1 MIAAATRLRRA
12 HARTNAGLWELR
24 IGGALVAVL
33 LGLLVLRGVLPI
45 PDPLAANLVD
55 RFQPF
60 GTPGHVF
67 GTDQNGRDLAA
78 RAVAGL
84 RWSIGCAALAT
95 LFAATIGTV
104 LGLLAAMVGGWTQR
118 IVDHGVAAM
127 MAFPAIVAAV
137 VILAV
142 AGSGFMPL
150 VLTITLLGWAVFA
163 RVVQAEATALM
174 ARPYVLA
181 AQLAGASRLAIAL
194 GHVLPGIAPTLLVMV
209 AFFFGD
215 ALITESAL
223 TFLGLGAPFDAP
235 TWGNMLQEGR
245 LRMLQA
251 PWLMLVPAGCI
262 IVTVLAANLL
272 GDGIAAWTRRDR
284 HSFAA

>member
-1 MIAAATRLRRA
+1 
-12 HARTNAGLWELR
+12 
-24 IGGALVAVL
+24 
-33 LGLLVLRGVLPI
+33 
-45 PDPLAANLVD
+45 
-55 RFQPF
+55 
-60 GTPGHVF
+60 
-67 GTDQNGRDLAA
+67 
-78 RAVAGL
+78 
-84 RWSIGCAALAT
+84 
-95 LFAATIGTV
+95 
-104 LGLLAAMVGGWTQR
+104 
-118 IVDHGVAAM
+118 
-127 MAFPAIVAAV
+127 
-137 VILAV
+137 
-142 AGSGFMPL
+142 
-150 VLTITLLGWAVFA
+150 
-163 RVVQAEATALM
+163 M

-262 IVTVLAANLL
+262 VVTVLAANLL
-272 GDGIAAWTRRDR
+272 GDGIAARARRNR
-284 HSFAA
+284 HSFAL